1 MARPAKVEPDRRG
14 VGRAVLFPGRICR
27 LFPIMILGVIVGAN
41 ANLTAHAQGA
51 VAEIWFDIPAQP
63 IASALNAYSAASGR
77 IAAYNG
83 NLAIGRISGAVK
95 GRLTAEVALRLLLK
109 DSGLLAQEVTSDAF
123 VVVAGPDDARVVT
136 APFHIAQ
143 NALSHQNAEERRYSG
158 LIQSSINGALCAL
171 SGAAPGN
178 YRLAIS
184 FWIGSAGEVVEPK
197 LLSPT
202 GDPLRDSTIVKLLR
216 GLSIGEVPPPR
227 MAQPFTMVILPSSS
241 GGTIDCPLVK
251 SVRRG

>member
-27 LFPIMILGVIVGAN
+27 LFPIMIFGVIAGAN

-109 DSGLLAQEVTSDAF
+109 DSGLLAQEVTSDAC

-136 APFHIAQ
+136 AV
-143 NALSHQNAEERRYSG
+143 
-158 LIQSSINGALCAL
+158 
-171 SGAAPGN
+171 AP
-178 YRLAIS
+178 
-184 FWIGSAGEVVEPK
+184 K
-197 LLSPT
+197 
-202 GDPLRDSTIVKLLR
+202 
-216 GLSIGEVPPPR
+216 
-227 MAQPFTMVILPSSS
+227 
-241 GGTIDCPLVK
+241 C
-251 SVRRG
+251 